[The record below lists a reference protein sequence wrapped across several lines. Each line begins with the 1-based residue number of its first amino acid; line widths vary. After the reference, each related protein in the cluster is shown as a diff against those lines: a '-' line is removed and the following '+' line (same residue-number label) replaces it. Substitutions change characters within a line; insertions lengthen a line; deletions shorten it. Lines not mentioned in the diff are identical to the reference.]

1 MKVEILI
8 LAAGTSSRMKGR
20 NKLLEPIRSL
30 TLLEKVII
38 EAINSKANAVSVI
51 LPSETSPL
59 WNISGNYPVH
69 RLSVYTT
76 QIGMGYSISCGIISI
91 KSRNPDGVI
100 IVLAD
105 MPEIKTIHLDK
116 IIHVFTK
123 NQEKGIVRPTSFDG
137 KPGNPVL
144 FSWKFFDHLINLKG
158 DKGAKKIISENQKDV
173 QYIELPG
180 DVSLVDLDTREQWD
194 AWKKNL

>member
-8 LAAGTSSRMKGR
+8 LAAGTSSRMKGE
-20 NKLLEPIRSL
+20 NKLLKPIRLL
-30 TLLEKVII
+30 TLLEQVII
-38 EAINSKANAVSVI
+38 ESINSKANAVSVI
-51 LPSETSPL
+51 LPSETSQL

-69 RLSVYTT
+69 RLSMNTT

-91 KSRNPDGVI
+91 KPRNPDGVI

-105 MPEIKTIHLDK
+105 MPEIKTMHLDK
-116 IIHVFTK
+116 IIQVFTK

-144 FSWKFFDHLINLKG
+144 FSRKFFDHLINLQG
-158 DKGAKKIISENQKDV
+158 DKGAKKIISQNQKDV

-180 DVSLVDLDTREQWD
+180 DVSSLDLDTREQWD
-194 AWKKNL
+194 AWKQNL

>member
-20 NKLLEPIRSL
+20 NKLLEPIGSL

-38 EAINSKANAVSVI
+38 ESINSKANAVSVI
-51 LPSETSPL
+51 LPSEMSPL

-69 RLSVYTT
+69 RLSVHTT

-105 MPEIKTIHLDK
+105 MPEIKFDHLNSMIQAFSK
-116 IIHVFTK
+116 NPGKRII
-123 NQEKGIVRPTSFDG
+123 RATSQYG
-137 KPGNPVL
+137 NPGNPVL
-144 FSWKFFDHLINLKG
+144 FSCDFFEKLTNLTG
-158 DKGAKKIISENQKDV
+158 DEGAKTIISEYQSIVEN
-173 QYIELPG
+173 IPLPG
-180 DVSLVDLDTREQWD
+180 NVALIDLDTPEDWQK
-194 AWKKNL
+194 WKKCW

>member
-8 LAAGTSSRMKGR
+8 LAAGTSSRMRGG
-20 NKLLEPIRSL
+20 NKLLKPIRSL
-30 TLLEKVII
+30 TLLEQVII
-38 EAINSKANAVSVI
+38 ESINSKANAVSVI
-51 LPSETSPL
+51 LPSETSQL

-69 RLSVYTT
+69 RLSVHTT

-91 KSRNPDGVI
+91 KPRNPDGVI

-105 MPEIKTIHLDK
+105 MPEIKTMHLDK
-116 IIHVFTK
+116 IIQVFTK

-144 FSWKFFDHLINLKG
+144 FSRKFFDHLINLQG
-158 DKGAKKIISENQKDV
+158 DKGAKKIISQNQKDV

-180 DVSLVDLDTREQWD
+180 DVSSIDLDTHEQWN
-194 AWKKNL
+194 AWKQNL